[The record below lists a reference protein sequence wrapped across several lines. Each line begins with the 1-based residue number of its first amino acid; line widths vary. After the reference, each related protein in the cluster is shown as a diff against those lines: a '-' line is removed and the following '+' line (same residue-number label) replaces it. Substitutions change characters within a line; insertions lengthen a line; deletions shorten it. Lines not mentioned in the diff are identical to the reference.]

1 MPIGFQSFTP
11 GGVTQID
18 SDKFTYM
25 LKQKGTLTGTFITGT
40 FGGGFYTASVTITGC
55 NTPIM
60 FSASGSAVSSS
71 TNNGG
76 GSWTFGF
83 SSYNSSISYALFDIG
98 LSSGSTFGL
107 RLFNSSSQVTFDSN
121 LVPLTIVF
129 TGTENIFT
137 GSYSSP
143 SYFTGESGR
152 VYYGSGMG
160 SYSSIA
166 GTEVFPGDFED
177 YQSYA
182 ILDNT
187 GNDYSIGTV
196 GLVGS
201 TNDGSKNEGTVGNI
215 AWLLAD
221 VTYI

>member
-1 MPIGFQSFTP
+1 MPIGFQSFTS

-25 LKQKGTLTGTFITGT
+25 LKQKGTLTGTFISGVY
-40 FGGGFYTASVTITGC
+40 GGGYYVASVTITGC

-60 FSASGSAVSSS
+60 FSATGSAVSSS
-71 TNNGG
+71 DNNGG
-76 GSWTFGF
+76 GSWTFSF
-83 SSYNSSISYALFDIG
+83 RSYNSSISYALFDIG
-98 LSSGSTFGL
+98 LSSGSPIGL
-107 RLFNSSSQVTFDSN
+107 QLLNSSSQVTFDSN
-121 LVPLTIVF
+121 LVPLIIVF
-129 TGTENIFT
+129 SGTENIFT
-137 GSYSSP
+137 GSYSTP
-143 SYFTGESGR
+143 SNFTGESGR

-177 YQSYA
+177 YESYA

-187 GNDYSIGTV
+187 GNNYYIGAV

-201 TNDGSKNEGTVGNI
+201 TNDGSKNDGTVGNI